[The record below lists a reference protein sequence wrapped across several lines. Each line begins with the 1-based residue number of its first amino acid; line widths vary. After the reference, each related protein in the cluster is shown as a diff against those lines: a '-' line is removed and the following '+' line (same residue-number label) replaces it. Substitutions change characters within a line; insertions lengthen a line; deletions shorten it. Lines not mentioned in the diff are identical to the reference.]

1 MIPVH
6 IIGLKYKFGNSE
18 KLSYIGYTNKLIVMG
33 TSAKLKLTLNILFF
47 TSIIGLAISYV
58 SQLLYPYIPKFN
70 FLEAVG
76 VYCLWTPINHF
87 IVGLSKGDD
96 SDE

>member
-6 IIGLKYKFGNSE
+6 ILGWKYKFGHSE
-18 KLSYIGYTNKLIVMG
+18 NNSYISVTNKLIVMG

-58 SQLLYPYIPKFN
+58 SQLLYPYVPKIG

-76 VYCLWTPINHF
+76 IYCLWTPINHF
-87 IVGLSKGDD
+87 VMGISRDD
-96 SDE
+96 EE

>member
-1 MIPVH
+1 M
-6 IIGLKYKFGNSE
+6 
-18 KLSYIGYTNKLIVMG
+18 VMS
-33 TSAKLKLTLNILFF
+33 TAAKLKLTLNILFF

-58 SQLLYPYIPKFN
+58 SQLLYPYVPKFN

-96 SDE
+96 SGE